1 MGERVAAVPR
11 EAFGGGPPF
20 GAGPLRSYMRK
31 HRPRVPPPGRA
42 ACRVSGGARAGS
54 SWFSCH
60 GLRFPNLIKYGKLT
74 YLGWLNTLDSH
85 FRRFSW
91 AKLCPINVVEVCHR
105 RLFG

>member
-1 MGERVAAVPR
+1 
-11 EAFGGGPPF
+11 
-20 GAGPLRSYMRK
+20 L
-31 HRPRVPPPGRA
+31 GRA
-42 ACRVSGGARAGS
+42 PSARICGSTGRASPRRGARPAAYRGGARSGP

-60 GLRFPNLIKYGKLT
+60 GLRFPNLIKFGKLI
-74 YLGWLNTLDSH
+74 YLGWLNTLDPH